1 MRKLLFSRHTEA
13 IQPIRILITKQKH
26 QTIIQWAM
34 ECANIFLNIFE
45 GKIPNDNRPRNSLF
59 KANLWAGG
67 QIKMPEAKRAILDCH
82 KAATDAKAFP
92 AIEAAAR
99 AIAHAAASV
108 HVETHAIGLII
119 YGLTALVYNREE
131 SIIEQY
137 LDYFYDRLLH
147 YQDHY
152 DSNDNNW
159 AAFIL
164 KDKPNKEAIL
174 LKKIKTLKIDNE

>member
-1 MRKLLFSRHTEA
+1 
-13 IQPIRILITKQKH
+13 
-26 QTIIQWAM
+26 
-34 ECANIFLNIFE
+34 
-45 GKIPNDNRPRNSLF
+45 
-59 KANLWAGG
+59 
-67 QIKMPEAKRAILDCH
+67 MPEAKKAILEAH
-82 KAATDAKAFP
+82 NAATDTKAFP

-119 YGLTALVYNREE
+119 YGLTALVYNGEE

-147 YQDHY
+147 YQNHY
-152 DSNDNNW
+152 VSNDNNW

-164 KDKPNKEAIL
+164 KDKPNKEAL
-174 LKKIKTLKIDNE
+174 LIKKPIM